1 MGLINGS
8 LQIGRSA
15 LMTQQSMMQIIGNN
29 IANAGNPDYTR
40 QTGRLAPVHGSQ
52 LPEGF
57 DPGAGVRLVGLKRHI
72 DNSIE
77 QRLREA
83 ISDNNYDDLTS
94 QVLSRLETLYN
105 EMTDNDVSSGL
116 SEFFNVFSELQSKP
130 QDIAARSVTVQTGQA
145 LVEQIQTLRYDIVN
159 VYNDLHTKMEDTV
172 EQINRITSQIAQI
185 NGQIAQTTS
194 AGGNAGALLDE
205 RDKQLRDLS
214 ELVNVHSIEQE
225 SGIVTVFIGSDPI
238 VQNNEARELEIEK
251 ETSDNNLILPKVVF
265 SDTGKEI
272 QAFSGTTGAVVDLI
286 NDFVGGN
293 IEELDNLASSLIFEV
308 NKIHSSGQGLHGYQ
322 SITST
327 YAVEDANA
335 ELDNAGLTFTPQNGT
350 FLVNVK
356 DLNTGQI
363 STHQINVDL
372 NGIGSDMSLNDV
384 IAQIDAIDN
393 VSASVLGD
401 GRVEIKT
408 DSDNYEITFSDD
420 TSYFLASMGINNFFV
435 GKNAFD
441 IDVRSDIVDDP
452 QLIAAAKDNLPG
464 DGSNAGDIAQLRTSG
479 VDSLDGLSISDKY
492 RSIVSDLATKTA
504 GARQRQE
511 VHQAIVDTL
520 TAQRESVSGVSI
532 DEETVNLLSTQ
543 RAFQGAAR
551 FVSAVDEM
559 IQEILGLF

>member
-15 LMTQQSMMQIIGNN
+15 LMAQQSMMQIIGNN
-29 IANAGNPDYTR
+29 ISNAGNPDYTR
-40 QTGRLAPVHGSQ
+40 QTGKLAPVHGSRLQ
-52 LPEGF
+52 EGF
-57 DPGAGVRLVGLKRHI
+57 DPGAGVRLVGLQRHI

-105 EMTDNDVSSGL
+105 EMTQNDVSSGL
-116 SEFFNVFSELQSKP
+116 SEFFNAFSDLQSKP
-130 QDIAARSVTVQTGQA
+130 QDVAARSVTVQTAQSLA
-145 LVEQIQTLRYDIVN
+145 EQIQTLRYDIVN
-159 VYNDLHTKMEDTV
+159 VYNDLHKKMSDTV
-172 EQINRITSQIAQI
+172 DQINRITSQIAQI

-205 RDKQLRDLS
+205 RDRQLKDLS
-214 ELVNVHSIEQE
+214 ELVNVHVIEQD
-225 SGIVTVFIGSDPI
+225 SGIVNVYIGSDPL
-238 VQNNEARELEIEK
+238 VQNNQARKLEISK
-251 ETSDNNLILPKVVF
+251 ETNSSNLIVPKVVF
-265 SDTGKEI
+265 SDNGKEI

-293 IEELDNLASSLIFEV
+293 IEELDNFASALIFEV
-308 NKIHSSGQGLHGYQ
+308 NKIHSSGQGLHGYK

-327 YAVEDANA
+327 YAVDDANA
-335 ELDNAGLTFTPQNGT
+335 ELDKAGLTFTPQNGT

-363 STHQINVDL
+363 TTHQINVDL
-372 NGIGSDMSLNDV
+372 NGVGTDMSLNDV
-384 IAQIDAIDN
+384 IAQINAIDN

-401 GRVEIKT
+401 GRVKIQT
-408 DSDNYEITFSDD
+408 DSDNYEITFSQD
-420 TSYFLASMGINNFFV
+420 SSNFLAAIGINNFLT

-441 IDVRSDIVDDP
+441 IDVRSEIADDP
-452 QLIAAAKDNLPG
+452 QLIACAKDNLPG
-464 DGSNAGDIAQLRTSG
+464 DGSNAADIAQLRTNP
-479 VDSLDGLSISDKY
+479 VDSLNGMSIADKY
-492 RSIVSDLATKTA
+492 RMIVSDLGTKSA
-504 GARQRQE
+504 GARQRHE

-551 FVSAVDEM
+551 YVSAVNDM
-559 IQEILGLF
+559 IQEILRLF

>member
-29 IANAGNPDYTR
+29 ISNAGNPDYSR
-40 QTGRLAPVHGSQ
+40 QTGRLAPVYGSR

-57 DPGAGVRLVGLKRHI
+57 DPGSGVRLVSLKRHV

-130 QDIAARSVTVQTGQA
+130 QDIAARSVTVQTAQA

-159 VYNDLHTKMEDTV
+159 VYNDLQTKMSDTV
-172 EQINRITSQIAQI
+172 DQINRITSQIAQI

-205 RDKQLRDLS
+205 RDAHLRELS

-238 VQNNEARELEIEK
+238 VQNNEARQLEVEK
-251 ETSDNNLILPKVVF
+251 DTSDNGLILPKVVF

-272 QAFSGTTGAVVDLI
+272 QAFSGTTGSVVDLI

-293 IEELDNLASSLIFEV
+293 IEELDNLASALIFEV
-308 NKIHSSGQGLHGYQ
+308 NKIHSSGQGLHGYK
-322 SITST
+322 SVTST
-327 YAVEDANA
+327 YAVEDAGA
-335 ELDNAGLTFTPQNGT
+335 ELDEAGLPFTPENGT
-350 FLVNVK
+350 FLINVK
-356 DLNTGQI
+356 DLNTNQI

-372 NGIGSDMSLNDV
+372 NGVGSDMSVNDI
-384 IAQIDAIDN
+384 IAQINAIDN

-401 GRVEIKT
+401 GRIEIKT
-408 DSDNYEITFSDD
+408 DSDNYEITFAED
-420 TSYFLASMGINNFFV
+420 TSGFLAAIGINNFFV

-441 IDVRSDIVDDP
+441 IDVRSEIVDDP
-452 QLIAAAKDNLPG
+452 QLIAAAKENLPG
-464 DGSNAGDIAQLRTSG
+464 DGSNAGDIAQLRTNG
-479 VDSLDGLSISDKY
+479 VDSLNGLSISDKY
-492 RSIVSDLATKTA
+492 RSIVSDLGTKTA

-520 TAQRESVSGVSI
+520 TAQRESVSGVNI

-551 FVSAVDEM
+551 YISAVDEM